1 MPDGL
6 PVKAALSVAV
16 GGALGSLARY
26 FATEAVTAFAGT
38 AFPWGT
44 VLVNI
49 SGCALIGAL
58 AGGGALLPK
67 SMPPS
72 FIREFFVIG
81 ICGGYT
87 TFSSFSLQTFQLLET
102 GHAARALANV
112 ALSVVL
118 CLAATWGGYELAR
131 AAV

>member
-1 MPDGL
+1 MR
-6 PVKAALSVAV
+6 AALSVAL

-26 FATEAVTAFAGT
+26 FVTEAVTSLAGA

-44 VLVNI
+44 VLVNVT
-49 SGCALIGAL
+49 GCALIGAL
-58 AGGGALLPK
+58 AGASALLPK

-72 FIREFFVIG
+72 FVREFLIIG

-87 TFSSFSLQTFQLLET
+87 TFSAFSLQTFQLLQT

-112 ALSVVL
+112 GLSVVL
-118 CLAATWGGYELAR
+118 CLAATAGGYALAR
-131 AAV
+131 AAA